1 MSTSF
6 QAKINSRV
14 DSNTAHNAALKN
26 SYETGGDI
34 PGALGY
40 GLTTLTDSVT
50 TIQDISSVYVKI
62 NEYDQEVGDGTS
74 TNVQNGNYF
83 SASTLQYNS
92 FNEALT
98 AIFVAL
104 LVCLVVLLIL
114 ATGIIDITIT
124 VVLIVIS
131 LTISIIYAGG
141 VLIMG
146 ANQSSTL
153 PGIFNWDFTFKD
165 E

>member
-6 QAKINSRV
+6 KDKIGERV
-14 DSNTAHNAALKN
+14 DSNVAHNAALKN
-26 SYETGGDI
+26 SYTTGEGI

-40 GLTTLTDSVT
+40 GLNTFTDSVA
-50 TIQDISSVYVKI
+50 IIDDISSVAVKI
-62 NEYDQEVGDGTS
+62 NDYDQEVSEESS
-74 TNVQNGNYF
+74 TNVQSGNYF

-153 PGIFNWDFTFKD
+153 PGIFEWDFTFND